1 MEIKHHIKR
10 NFEISFSRSQSSEN
24 VVKITE
30 NPEHEKP
37 PTRRPMVS
45 EEFLLKE
52 KKIRSEKMGAED
64 CSGVKE
70 IKVDLVSPKEDVGT
84 NV

>member
-1 MEIKHHIKR
+1 
-10 NFEISFSRSQSSEN
+10 
-24 VVKITE
+24 
-30 NPEHEKP
+30 
-37 PTRRPMVS
+37 MVS

>member
-1 MEIKHHIKR
+1 MYQIKHPTQ
-10 NFEISFSRSQSSEN
+10 NEFFSSRSQSCEN

-45 EEFLLKE
+45 EEFLLTE
-52 KKIRSEKMGAED
+52 KKIRSEKTGAEV
-64 CSGVKE
+64 CSGGKD
-70 IKVDLVSPKEDVGT
+70 IKVDLVSPSKEDVGT